1 MKRMSWLVLLLA
13 IGGST
18 GCASNASVQPLSIGQ
33 QVDFSLLEDQRG
45 NAFAHQQDMKL
56 VLYVDGMKAK
66 NLVRD
71 AFVDI
76 DQSCLSEG
84 RVVYLA
90 DISGMPSLI
99 SSLIAIP
106 RMRNYPYPIWLDRT
120 GLATDALPVQDD
132 AVTVLTLEQ
141 QAVKAVDFVAD
152 TPSLL
157 QRLRTECGPA
167 SQQMAQSGG

>member
-1 MKRMSWLVLLLA
+1 MKRMSWLVLLLT
-13 IGGST
+13 IVGSA
-18 GCASNASVQPLSIGQ
+18 GCAANAPVQPLSIGQ

-45 NAFAHQQDMKL
+45 NAFVHQQDMKL

-71 AFVDI
+71 ALVDV
-76 DQSCLSEG
+76 DQSCLNEG

-106 RMRNYPYPIWLDRT
+106 RMRNYAYPIWLDRT
-120 GLATDALPVQDD
+120 GLATEALPVQDD
-132 AVTVLTLEQ
+132 AVTVLTLDA
-141 QAVKAVDFVAD
+141 QAIKAVDFVPD
-152 TPSLL
+152 TPTLL

-167 SQQMAQSGG
+167 SQQMAHAGD

>member
-1 MKRMSWLVLLLA
+1 MKRMSWLVLLLT
-13 IGGST
+13 IVGSA
-18 GCASNASVQPLSIGQ
+18 GCAANAPVQPLSIGQ

-71 AFVDI
+71 ALVDV
-76 DQSCLSEG
+76 DQSCLNEG

-99 SSLIAIP
+99 SSLIAI
-106 RMRNYPYPIWLDRT
+106 RACAIMPIPSGWIVPDWPPSSAGAGRC
-120 GLATDALPVQDD
+120 GHRTDAGAAGRQ
-132 AVTVLTLEQ
+132 
-141 QAVKAVDFVAD
+141 
-152 TPSLL
+152 
-157 QRLRTECGPA
+157 
-167 SQQMAQSGG
+167 GGGFCC

>member
-45 NAFAHQQDMKL
+45 NAFAHQQDMRL

-99 SSLIAIP
+99 SS
-106 RMRNYPYPIWLDRT
+106 
-120 GLATDALPVQDD
+120 
-132 AVTVLTLEQ
+132 
-141 QAVKAVDFVAD
+141 
-152 TPSLL
+152 
-157 QRLRTECGPA
+157 
-167 SQQMAQSGG
+167 